1 MPLYSNYENGKYH
14 DGVWRC
20 GCDQRAIPFES
31 SQPNSKGEK
40 FLRCSQPRGQQC
52 RFFLTEVDDTER
64 IRRAKTLNVI
74 LTPET
79 LTSPRSTDPRSNS
92 SQSTSSQSSTIPA
105 TLPTPDTGKTT
116 LKRRLFTSSGSSTSG
131 DDSNGSS
138 SRKRRRLLSLHDDSE
153 HSPSPSSR
161 QVRQRTD
168 HHDKNDLPTLVF
180 ELLQSDGLALRSS
193 TKSAIRHVILERE
206 AASKARLH
214 AKESLEMALE
224 KIDELEGHDDSASS
238 DDA

>member
-1 MPLYSNYENGKYH
+1 M
-14 DGVWRC
+14 
-20 GCDQRAIPFES
+20 
-31 SQPNSKGEK
+31 
-40 FLRCSQPRGQQC
+40 
-52 RFFLTEVDDTER
+52 
-64 IRRAKTLNVI
+64 
-74 LTPET
+74 LTPQT
-79 LTSPRSTDPRSNS
+79 LISPRSTDPRSTDPRSTDPRSTS
-92 SQSTSSQSSTIPA
+92 SQSTSSQSSLVPA
-105 TLPTPDTGKTT
+105 TLPTPDTGKTVF
-116 LKRRLFTSSGSSTSG
+116 KRRLFTSSGSSTSG

-193 TKSAIRHVILERE
+193 TKFAIGHVILERE
-206 AASKARLH
+206 AASKAKLQN

-224 KIDELEGHDDSASS
+224 KIDELEGHGHSASS
-238 DDA
+238 DET